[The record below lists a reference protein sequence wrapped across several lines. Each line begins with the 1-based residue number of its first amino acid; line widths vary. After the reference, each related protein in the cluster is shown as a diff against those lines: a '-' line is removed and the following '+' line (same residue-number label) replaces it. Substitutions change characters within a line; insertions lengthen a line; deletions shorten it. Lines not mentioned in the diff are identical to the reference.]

1 MTMTGTDVTLVL
13 LGVLIIVSRGS
24 LAIWPV
30 TTRNVYQRLLKTN
43 LRVRVFGLTILPLP
57 VAMVL
62 VNQGNPRDAA
72 VILTGLGYIFIF
84 VVIVFF
90 LIIPG
95 IYRLVTEAVL
105 DAMDTVMLRG
115 AGAISTA
122 IGILLIYAGV
132 T

>member
-1 MTMTGTDVTLVL
+1 MTGTDVTLVL

-30 TTRNVYQRLLKTN
+30 ATRNVYQRLLKTN
-43 LRVRVFGLTILPLP
+43 LRVRVFGLAILPLP
-57 VAMVL
+57 LVIIVA
-62 VNQGNPRDAA
+62 NQGEPRGDAA
-72 VILTGLGYIFIF
+72 VILTGLGYIIIF
-84 VVIVFF
+84 VVIVFLF
-90 LIIPG
+90 IFPG

-115 AGAISTA
+115 VGAISTA

>member
-1 MTMTGTDVTLVL
+1 MTMTGTDVSLIL
-13 LGVLIIVSRGS
+13 LGAFLIVSRGS

-30 TTRNVYQRLLKTN
+30 ATRNVYLRLLKTS
-43 LRVRVFGLTILPLP
+43 LRVRVFGLAILPLP
-57 VAMVL
+57 LVIIVA
-62 VNQGNPRDAA
+62 NQGEPRDAA

-84 VVIVFF
+84 VVIVFLF
-90 LIIPG
+90 IIPG

-115 AGAISTA
+115 VGAISTA

>member
-1 MTMTGTDVTLVL
+1 MTGTDVTLVL

-30 TTRNVYQRLLKTN
+30 ATRNVYQRLLKTN
-43 LRVRVFGLTILPLP
+43 LRVRVFGLTILPLS
-57 VAMVL
+57 VAMIL

-72 VILTGLGYIFIF
+72 IILTGLGYIFIF